1 MDSIRGPLI
10 EKDWNVHSASLSKR
24 SFRISMLHFALY
36 FRYQM
41 TKIEIADAM
50 MQFSD
55 EELESQRML
64 MWHCFSTY
72 ITPSI
77 QSVVEFA
84 KRVPGMFL
92 YI

>member
-1 MDSIRGPLI
+1 
-10 EKDWNVHSASLSKR
+10 
-24 SFRISMLHFALY
+24 
-36 FRYQM
+36 M
-41 TKIEIADAM
+41 TKIELPDAM

-64 MWHCFSTY
+64 MWHCFSMY

-84 KRVPGMFL
+84 KRVPGTLIECLLRRDDIWF
-92 YI
+92 YHEKSQFWSEKRAWGS

>member
-1 MDSIRGPLI
+1 MSDLVGHPNCWFS
-10 EKDWNVHSASLSKR
+10 HAQA
-24 SFRISMLHFALY
+24 HF
-36 FRYQM
+36 QM
-41 TKIEIADAM
+41 TKIEIGDAM

-84 KRVPGMFL
+84 KRVPGMFNEPPNPRAMVSSA
-92 YI
+92 